1 MLTDSI
7 FKSLYLRLNKGE
19 ADTDTD
25 TDTEIRRTDKG
36 SLSDSLCL
44 RLREVLKMS
53 KIYILL
59 GIVSVFI
66 FV

>member
-1 MLTDSI
+1 MPTDSI

-19 ADTDTD
+19 TDTD

-36 SLSDSLCL
+36 SLSDSWCL

-53 KIYILL
+53 KMYILL